1 MKRKLTPKQQKFA
14 DAYIEC
20 GNASDAAR
28 KAGYSKKTAR
38 VIGQENLLKPAIK
51 DYIDARLKELA
62 SERVA
67 SQQEV
72 LEFLT
77 RIMRRQELEQVVVTL
92 RKART
97 IPMTNSDGDTYDK
110 LVYEDVDDVVD
121 TKTKNSDSMKAAD
134 ILTRVLGISKGLNP
148 ELESAKTRKIKAEAS
163 IAESKAAG
171 ATNSHSSQMDML
183 DQLLT
188 TITEETLEDDEEGHD
203 EIGQEETGRTGAAD
217 KPQATKPSVHSQAN
231 DGSAPRADQ

>member
-20 GNASDAAR
+20 GNATKAAIDAD
-28 KAGYSKKTAR
+28 YSKKTAR

-77 RIMRRQELEQVVVTL
+77 RVMRRQELEQVVVTL

-97 IPMTNSDGDTYDK
+97 IPMTNSNGDTYDK

-148 ELESAKTRKIKAEAS
+148 ELESAKTRKIKAEAEM
-163 IAESKAAG
+163 AEGIVKDRKRLLAAQVDKATAE
-171 ATNSHSSQMDML
+171 ATKAKKDVDGSNVPLPIFVD
-183 DQLLT
+183 DVP
-188 TITEETLEDDEEGHD
+188 EDDEE
-203 EIGQEETGRTGAAD
+203 IGGDAD
-217 KPQATKPSVHSQAN
+217 GN
-231 DGSAPRADQ
+231 DS

>member
-1 MKRKLTPKQQKFA
+1 MTRKLTLKQQKFA
-14 DAYIEC
+14 DIYIEC
-20 GNASDAAR
+20 GNATKAATY
-28 KAGYSKKTAR
+28 AGYSKKTAR

-51 DYIDARLKELA
+51 EYIDTRIKELA

-148 ELESAKTRKIKAEAS
+148 ELESAKTRKIKAEAEV
-163 IAESKAAG
+163 AEGMVKDRKRLLAAQVDKATAE
-171 ATNSHSSQMDML
+171 ATKAKKDVDGSNVPLPTFVD
-183 DQLLT
+183 DVP
-188 TITEETLEDDEEGHD
+188 EDDEE
-203 EIGQEETGRTGAAD
+203 IGGNAD
-217 KPQATKPSVHSQAN
+217 GN
-231 DGSAPRADQ
+231 DS

>member
-1 MKRKLTPKQQKFA
+1 MTRKLTPKQQKFA

-51 DYIDARLKELA
+51 DYIDVRLKKLA

-77 RIMRRQELEQVVVTL
+77 RIMRRQELEQAVVTL

-97 IPMTNSDGDTYDK
+97 IPMTSSDGDTYDK

-148 ELESAKTRKIKAEAS
+148 ELDSAKTRKIEAEAD
-163 IAESKAAG
+163 IAEQKAHDAR
-171 ATNSHSSQMDML
+171 SSGQDVGQQFAKMFERL
-183 DQLLT
+183 K
-188 TITEETLEDDEEGHD
+188 EDSG
-203 EIGQEETGRTGAAD
+203 
-217 KPQATKPSVHSQAN
+217 K
-231 DGSAPRADQ
+231 

>member
-14 DAYIEC
+14 DEYIKS
-20 GNASDAAR
+20 GNAAEAAR
-28 KAGYSKKTAR
+28 KAGYRVRTAR
-38 VIGQENLLKPAIK
+38 SVGQENLTKPDIK

-77 RIMRRQELEQVVVTL
+77 RVMRRQELEQVVVTL

-97 IPMTNSDGDTYDK
+97 IPMTNSNGDTYDK

-148 ELESAKTRKIKAEAS
+148 ELESAKTRKIKAEAEV
-163 IAESKAAG
+163 AEGKAA
-171 ATNSHSSQMDML
+171 AANNDTDSQMKAMDK
-183 DQLLT
+183 LLGL
-188 TITEETLEDDEEGHD
+188 IEGGAQDD
-203 EIGQEETGRTGAAD
+203 
-217 KPQATKPSVHSQAN
+217 KTK
-231 DGSAPRADQ
+231 

>member
-1 MKRKLTPKQQKFA
+1 MRRKLTPKQQKFA
-14 DAYIEC
+14 DEYIKS
-20 GNASDAAR
+20 GNAAEAAR
-28 KAGYSKKTAR
+28 KAGYRVRTAR
-38 VIGQENLLKPAIK
+38 SVGQENLTKPDIK

-77 RIMRRQELEQVVVTL
+77 RVMRRQELEQVVVTL

-97 IPMTNSDGDTYDK
+97 IPMTNSNGDTYDK

-148 ELESAKTRKIKAEAS
+148 ELESAKTRKIKAEAEV
-163 IAESKAAG
+163 AEGMVKDRKRLLAAQVDKATAE
-171 ATNSHSSQMDML
+171 ATKAKKDVDGSNVPLPIFVDDVL
-183 DQLLT
+183 K
-188 TITEETLEDDEEGHD
+188 DDEE
-203 EIGQEETGRTGAAD
+203 IGGNAD
-217 KPQATKPSVHSQAN
+217 GN
-231 DGSAPRADQ
+231 DS

>member
-1 MKRKLTPKQQKFA
+1 MTRKLTPKQQKFA

-51 DYIDARLKELA
+51 DYIDVRIKELA

-97 IPMTNSDGDTYDK
+97 IPMTSSDGDTYDK

-148 ELESAKTRKIKAEAS
+148 ELESAKTRKIEAEAD
-163 IAESKAAG
+163 IAEAKA
-171 ATNSHSSQMDML
+171 
-183 DQLLT
+183 
-188 TITEETLEDDEEGHD
+188 TEIKNAHENEDSTMIVDDLGD
-203 EIGQEETGRTGAAD
+203 D
-217 KPQATKPSVHSQAN
+217 S
-231 DGSAPRADQ
+231 DD

>member
-1 MKRKLTPKQQKFA
+1 MRRKLTPKQQKFA
-14 DAYIEC
+14 DEYIKS
-20 GNASDAAR
+20 GNAAEAAR
-28 KAGYSKKTAR
+28 KAGYRVRTAR
-38 VIGQENLLKPAIK
+38 SVGQENLTKPDIK

-77 RIMRRQELEQVVVTL
+77 RVMRRQELEQVVVTL

-97 IPMTNSDGDTYDK
+97 IPMTNSNGDTYDK

-148 ELESAKTRKIKAEAS
+148 ELESAKTRKIKAEAEV
-163 IAESKAAG
+163 AEGKAA
-171 ATNSHSSQMDML
+171 AANNDTDSQMKAMDK
-183 DQLLT
+183 LLGL
-188 TITEETLEDDEEGHD
+188 IEGGAQDD
-203 EIGQEETGRTGAAD
+203 
-217 KPQATKPSVHSQAN
+217 KTK
-231 DGSAPRADQ
+231 